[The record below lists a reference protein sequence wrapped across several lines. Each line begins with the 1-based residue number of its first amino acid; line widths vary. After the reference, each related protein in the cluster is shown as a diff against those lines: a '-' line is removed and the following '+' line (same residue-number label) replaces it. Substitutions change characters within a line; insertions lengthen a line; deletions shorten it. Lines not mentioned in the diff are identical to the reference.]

1 MVMNWEN
8 FFERDGGASQN
19 SFQFGMSSIFVDVG
33 MSVGIHHLNKPILKE
48 GLFDIKQNLNSSL
61 KNFNQLKADALNN
74 KSSLYK
80 HNGTTLL
87 RNRYKELKDLRT
99 TYKMPAK
106 KLAAEQS
113 AKLTKNIGKLNRLAR
128 GVGWSYLALGFA
140 SMAESIVTPG
150 LTKSA
155 TSEQQQMGMTTPMDG
170 QGAYTQRQRAL
181 MAIHESQLG
190 LRNVIGSEAGY
201 MHK

>member
-19 SFQFGMSSIFVDVG
+19 SFQFGMNSILVDVG
-33 MSVGIHHLNKPILKE
+33 MSLGINYLNKPILQE
-48 GLFDIKQNLNSSL
+48 GLHDIKQNLNASL
-61 KNFNQLKADALNN
+61 KNFNNLKLGIKNSNLSPLDKL
-74 KSSLYK
+74 KE
-80 HNGTTLL
+80 TMLL
-87 RNRYKELKDLRT
+87 RDKYKI
-99 TYKMPAK
+99 PAK

-113 AKLTKNIGKLNRLAR
+113 VKLKNNIGRLNRLAR

-150 LTKSA
+150 LTKTA
-155 TSEQQQMGMTTPMDG
+155 TAEQQQMGMTTPMDS

-190 LRNVIGSEAGY
+190 LRNVIGSESSY
-201 MHK
+201 FHK

>member
-61 KNFNQLKADALNN
+61 KNFNQLKSNL
-74 KSSLYK
+74 
-80 HNGTTLL
+80 HNAGLSPMQKLKETMLL
-87 RNRYKELKDLRT
+87 RDKYKI
-99 TYKMPAK
+99 PAK
-106 KLAAEQS
+106 KLAVEQS